1 MNTSLK
7 MGLIIVLILAAS
19 SIAMAALPGDEKK
32 DSFTLQIFGNA
43 NMDGQID
50 DADKDLLKE
59 IIAGSKEP
67 TNLSDANLDGKIDSS
82 DLDLVDRLLKREPA
96 NITIIDSANRIVS
109 LEVPVEGFAGLHT
122 SPCREFMMLGIE
134 DRVVGVTNYVFDDP
148 DLYPRLL
155 DKTNIGTIYEPNYEA
170 IATAK
175 PDVLIM
181 TPGSYIDPVL
191 PMVGPMGIEVIGL
204 SLNKADY
211 DSELMLLGYI
221 SGKPDRARAFLD
233 WKQETLD
240 MIAERTKDLD
250 DDKKLRVFSATMSSI
265 LKGDKELSPSLIGQH
280 QIIDKAGAVNIA
292 DGISSGTKVDGEWII
307 DQDPDSIVIASY
319 FVKEGLGYTV
329 LNDTIARESLRAVL
343 ESDILNQ
350 TRAAREG
357 KICILGYYGTA
368 SGGQD
373 PIGAAY
379 LAKRFYPD
387 LLQDLDPAQLQKEYF
402 EEWLSIPNQGL
413 WAYP

>member
-7 MGLIIVLILAAS
+7 MGLIILLILAAS

-82 DLDLVDRLLKREPA
+82 DLDLVDRLLKHEPA

-191 PMVGPMGIEVIGL
+191 PMVEPMGIEVIGL

-221 SGKPDRARAFLD
+221 SGKPDRVKDFLD
-233 WKQETLD
+233 WKQKTLD

-250 DDKKLRVFSATMSSI
+250 DSKRLRVFSATMSSI

-280 QIIDKAGAVNIA
+280 QIIDKAGAINVA
-292 DGISSGTKVDGEWII
+292 DGIPTGNKVDGEWIL
-307 DQDPDSIVIASY
+307 DQDPDSIIIASY
-319 FVKEGLGYTV
+319 FVKEGFGYTV
-329 LNDTIARESLRAVL
+329 LNDTIARESLRTIL

-357 KICILGYYGTA
+357 KIFILGYYGTA

-373 PIGAAY
+373 PIGVAY

-387 LLQDLDPAQLQKEYF
+387 LFQDLDPLQLQKEYF
-402 EEWLSIPNQGL
+402 ERWFSIPNQGL

>member
-7 MGLIIVLILAAS
+7 MGLIILLILAAS

-387 LLQDLDPAQLQKEYF
+387 LFQDLDPAQLQKEYF
-402 EEWLSIPNQGL
+402 EEW
-413 WAYP
+413 

>member
-1 MNTSLK
+1 MRQSFRFF
-7 MGLIIVLILAAS
+7 MVFLASMAFAFAS
-19 SIAMAALPGDEKK
+19 VDASAY
-32 DSFTLQIFGNA
+32 TLQIFGNA
-43 NMDGQID
+43 NMDEQID
-50 DADKDLLKE
+50 DKDMDFLEE
-59 IIAGSKEP
+59 IIAGTKEP
-67 TNLSDANLDGKIDSS
+67 TNLSDANQDGKIDPN
-82 DLDLVDRLLKREPA
+82 DIDLVNRLLKHEPA
-96 NITIIDSANRIVS
+96 NITIIDSANRTIS
-109 LEVPVEGFAGLHT
+109 LECPAKSFAGLHT

-134 DRVVGVTNYVFDDP
+134 DQVVGVTNYVFDDP

-155 DKTNIGTIYEPNYEA
+155 DKANIGTIYEPDYES
-170 IATAK
+170 IARAK
-175 PDVLIM
+175 PDVLIT

-191 PMVGPMGIEVIGL
+191 QMVEPMGIKVIGL

-221 SGKPDRARAFLD
+221 SGKPDRVKDFLD
-233 WKQETLD
+233 WKQKTLD

-250 DDKKLRVFSATMSSI
+250 DSKRLRVFSATMSSI

-280 QIIDKAGAVNIA
+280 QIIDKAGAINVA
-292 DGISSGTKVDGEWII
+292 DGIPTGNKVDGEWIL
-307 DQDPDSIVIASY
+307 DQDPDSIIIASY
-319 FVKEGLGYTV
+319 FVKEGFGYTV
-329 LNDTIARESLRAVL
+329 LNDTIARESLRTIL

-357 KICILGYYGTA
+357 KIFILGYYGTA

-373 PIGAAY
+373 PMGAAY

-387 LLQDLDPAQLQKEYF
+387 LFQDLDPLQLQKEYF
-402 EEWLSIPNQGL
+402 ERWFSIPNQGL

>member
-1 MNTSLK
+1 MRQFFNLFAIFFVS
-7 MGLIIVLILAAS
+7 IVLAVSLACAS
-19 SIAMAALPGDEKK
+19 
-32 DSFTLQIFGNA
+32 DSTLQIFGNA
-43 NMDGQID
+43 NMDEQID
-50 DADKDLLKE
+50 DADKDLLEE
-59 IIAGSKEP
+59 IIAGSKVP
-67 TNLSDANLDGKIDSS
+67 TNLSDANQDGKIDSS
-82 DLDLVDRLLKREPA
+82 DIDLVDRLLNHELA
-96 NITIIDSANRIVS
+96 NITIIDSANRTIL
-109 LEVPVEGFAGLHT
+109 LEIPVESFAGLHT
-122 SPCREFMMLGIE
+122 SPCREFMMLGID

-181 TPGSYIDPVL
+181 TPGSYIEPVL
-191 PMVGPMGIEVIGL
+191 SMVEPMGIKVLGL
-204 SLNKADY
+204 NLNKADY

-221 SGKPDRARAFLD
+221 SGKPDRAWAFLD
-233 WKQETLD
+233 WKRETLD

-250 DDKKLRVFSATMSSI
+250 DDKRLRVFSATMSSI

-280 QIIDKAGAVNIA
+280 QIIDKAGAVNVA
-292 DGISSGTKVDGEWII
+292 DEIPTGSKVDGEWILE
-307 DQDPDSIVIASY
+307 QDPDSIIVASY
-319 FVKEGLGYTV
+319 FVKEGFGYTV
-329 LNDTIARESLRAVL
+329 LNDTIAWESLRTVV

-357 KICILGYYGTA
+357 KIYILGYYGTA

-387 LLQDLDPAQLQKEYF
+387 LFQDLDPSQLQKEYF
-402 EEWLSIPNQGL
+402 EEWLSIPNRGL